1 MTDNNNDAQRNL
13 ENKIAEQA
21 KTSRNNKIKI
31 GLLIGLLAI
40 GIFAVPKILKNFD
53 KKEIVL

>member
-21 KTSRNNKIKI
+21 KTSRNNKIKN